1 MPSSGM
7 SGKRESR
14 KRKRTAHLSAAQKK
28 IRRRSQ
34 KKRSNHV
41 RKEPRG
47 DCTKCSASDRS
58 FSPPSP
64 TQRAVPTLVTV
75 RNVTPNATGFLAE
88 ASALEDSQ
96 DTNDLRDKEQ
106 ASHGGNIDDNSD
118 DGGGKIGAVSAVLR
132 VSIHQM
138 RISLNALT
146 TTNNPKQSFVCAHL
160 SFSSWSFSAFDSL
173 LLLFCLSLV
182 YGRHGQQRQDGLVL
196 PVDRLNPLLQEQ
208 NSGMTVA
215 VQLPLETLSWRCTLK
230 QLPLYGTMRCRSNHE
245 LRCSDRW

>member
-14 KRKRTAHLSAAQKK
+14 KRKRTARLSVAQKK
-28 IRRRSQ
+28 SRQNQQ
-34 KKRSNHV
+34 KKRFIRTQRANSG
-41 RKEPRG
+41 R
-47 DCTKCSASDRS
+47 TKCSASDRS

-75 RNVTPNATGFLAE
+75 RNVTPNAAGFLAE

>member
-14 KRKRTAHLSAAQKK
+14 KRKRTARLSVAQKK
-28 IRRRSQ
+28 SRQNQQ
-34 KKRSNHV
+34 KKRFIRTQRANSG
-41 RKEPRG
+41 R
-47 DCTKCSASDRS
+47 TKCSASDPS

-64 TQRAVPTLVTV
+64 TRQAVPSLVTV
-75 RNVTPNATGFLAE
+75 RNVTPNAAGFLAE

-96 DTNDLRDKEQ
+96 DTNGLWEKEQ
-106 ASHGGNIDDNSD
+106 ASHGGNIDINSD
-118 DGGGKIGAVSAVLR
+118 DGGGKIGAVCAVLR

-215 VQLPLETLSWRCTLK
+215 VQLPLETLSRRCTLK